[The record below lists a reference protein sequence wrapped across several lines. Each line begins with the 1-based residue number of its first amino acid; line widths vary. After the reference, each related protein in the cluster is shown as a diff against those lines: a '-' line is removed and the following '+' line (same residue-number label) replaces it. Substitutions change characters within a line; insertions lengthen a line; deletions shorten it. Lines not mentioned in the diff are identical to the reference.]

1 MLMGAGVGTV
11 REEPKKVF
19 LSGSTTRNSGSPGE
33 TIFDAYTGRA
43 NIDLLLSSRLH
54 LKGMLHLQSPPHRA
68 ARCRSRSSERVW
80 TASPNQARVIM
91 PIGLHPHRLQP
102 SSGPSAPVSTLNFQ
116 RLLLLCFLQNGN
128 ETQFL
133 LKYSNRI
140 KLQKKGTPEDSLFYP
155 VFYCKNS

>member
-43 NIDLLLSSRLH
+43 NIELQLSSRLH

-68 ARCRSRSSERVW
+68 ARCARGGEAEAASVDSVESVW
-80 TASPNQARVIM
+80 TASQGSR
-91 PIGLHPHRLQP
+91 HPHI
-102 SSGPSAPVSTLNFQ
+102 G
-116 RLLLLCFLQNGN
+116 
-128 ETQFL
+128 
-133 LKYSNRI
+133 
-140 KLQKKGTPEDSLFYP
+140 
-155 VFYCKNS
+155 